1 MSEVLRGLYA
11 SATGMTAR
19 ILQQDLIANNLANVS
34 TNGYKRSGALNTQFD
49 EVLLMNLSQR
59 DPRSSR
65 VGPLSRGVRT
75 YESYVDFSHGTV
87 TETGDPLDLAL
98 DGDGFFVVLQ
108 DGELR
113 YTRNGS
119 FVLGAGGYI
128 MTDSGGY
135 LMGTRGPLR
144 VGSGTLLVTEDGK
157 VYSRRSGVQRGDA
170 PVVED
175 EYIDDLWLA
184 DFEDR
189 TALRRVGDSLFEY
202 VGTQRVDL
210 IGQIGQTVTV
220 KQGMIEGS
228 NVNVV
233 KEMVDMI
240 ECFRAYESAQKMVL
254 IQDETLDKLVN
265 QVNRVG

>member
-113 YTRNGS
+113 YILAP
-119 FVLGAGGYI
+119 LGLKAGDTVVKG
-128 MTDSGGY
+128 TTVVATFTSNASG
-135 LMGTRGPLR
+135 
-144 VGSGTLLVTEDGK
+144 
-157 VYSRRSGVQRGDA
+157 
-170 PVVED
+170 
-175 EYIDDLWLA
+175 LA
-184 DFEDR
+184 
-189 TALRRVGDSLFEY
+189 RRV
-202 VGTQRVDL
+202 
-210 IGQIGQTVTV
+210 
-220 KQGMIEGS
+220 
-228 NVNVV
+228 
-233 KEMVDMI
+233 
-240 ECFRAYESAQKMVL
+240 VL
-254 IQDETLDKLVN
+254 EQDNLL
-265 QVNRVG
+265 QFG